1 MRTIQVEVLS
11 EASNQAVIK
20 LPGRAFPG
28 SVVQGDSLSILLS
41 LARAVRDGA
50 RRTAD
55 SQLAEDAA
63 ELHHLL
69 QERLLHYQATLQAS
83 GWLLPYGAPIR
94 EDA

>member
-11 EASNQAVIK
+11 EDSLQAVIK

-41 LARAVRDGA
+41 LARSVRDRA
-50 RRTAD
+50 RLTVDAE
-55 SQLAEDAA
+55 LAEGAA
-63 ELHHLL
+63 ELHELL
-69 QERLLHYQATLQAS
+69 QSRLLHYQSTLLAS
-83 GWLLPYGAPIR
+83 GWQLPYEAPVG